1 MGKTFYA
8 GGGKFG
14 KYKMMQN
21 PKKYT
26 EPLAHGHSSK
36 STQQELSN

>member
-1 MGKTFYA
+1 MGKPLYA
-8 GGGKFG
+8 GGG